1 MQSTS
6 DNGDVEILVIGNEVL
21 AGNVLDSNSHW
32 LCKQMAARGARVR
45 RITVL
50 PDEPAAIREALL
62 SSLTRQPDLIL
73 TCGGLGPTQD
83 DLTVTSIGKALKLE
97 VREDPRAYD
106 MIEDFYATL
115 HSRGHVA
122 VAGMTETRRKMAQL
136 PDGAEPLLNTL
147 GAAPGVFLRRERTTI
162 VLLPGVPAE
171 MMHIF
176 DNSLAPHLASL
187 FSRQVYAE
195 RTLKTDAWDE
205 SILAPVVD
213 RAAERNPQVYV
224 KSRAQVY
231 GSGQSDFITLAA
243 RGRDN
248 EEVEALLNAAEEDL
262 RTALHAIDVHV
273 LSA

>member
-6 DNGDVEILVIGNEVL
+6 DRGDVEILVIGNEVL

-32 LCKQMAARGARVR
+32 LCQQMAARGARVR

-50 PDEPAAIREALL
+50 PDEPAAICEALL
-62 SSLTRQPDLIL
+62 SSLSRQPVLIL

-83 DLTVTSIGKALKLE
+83 DLTVMAIGEALKLE
-97 VREDPRAYD
+97 VREDPRAYA
-106 MIEDFYATL
+106 MIQDFYATL

-122 VAGMTETRRKMAQL
+122 VAEMTEARRKMAQL

-147 GAAPGVFLRRERTTI
+147 GAAPGILLRRERTTI

-213 RAAERNPQVYV
+213 DAARQNPHVYV

-231 GSGQSDFITLAA
+231 GGGEADFITLSA
-243 RGRDN
+243 RGSDN
-248 EEVEALLNAAEEDL
+248 EEVEALLNTAEEDL
-262 RTALHAIDVHV
+262 RTALHAIGVHI
-273 LSA
+273 LAT

>member
-122 VAGMTETRRKMAQL
+122 VAGMTEARRKMAQL

-147 GAAPGVFLRRERTTI
+147 GAAPGVLLRHERTTI

>member
-122 VAGMTETRRKMAQL
+122 VAGMTEARRKMAQL

>member
-147 GAAPGVFLRRERTTI
+147 GAAPGVLLRRERTTI

-273 LSA
+273 LSL

>member
-1 MQSTS
+1 MLSTKK
-6 DNGDVEILVIGNEVL
+6 NGDVEILVIGNEVL

-32 LCKQMAARGARVR
+32 LCKQMAVRGARVR

-50 PDEPAAIREALL
+50 PDEPAAIGEALL
-62 SSLTRQPDLIL
+62 SSLTRHPDLIL
-73 TCGGLGPTQD
+73 TCGGLGPTRD
-83 DLTVTSIGKALKLE
+83 DLTVGAIGEALKLE
-97 VREDPRAYD
+97 VQENPRAFA
-106 MIEDFYATL
+106 MIQDFYATL

-122 VAGMTETRRKMAQL
+122 GSEMTEARRKMAQL

-147 GAAPGVFLRRERTTI
+147 GAAPGVLLRREKTTI

-176 DNSLAPHLASL
+176 DNSLAPHLDSL
-187 FSRQVYAE
+187 FSEQVYAE
-195 RTLKTDAWDE
+195 RTLQTDAWDE

-213 RAAERNPQVYV
+213 RAAGQHPQVYV

-248 EEVEALLNAAEEDL
+248 DEVAALLNAAEKDL
-262 RTALHAIDVHV
+262 RAGLHAIGVRV